1 MCPHTYY
8 CIRVA
13 FHRQAYSN
21 LVICICIYIYAA
33 LLSHRQVY
41 LNLVICVRIP
51 HTTRCVLIQVLEYA
65 AQVADIL
72 RYLHLCNVV
81 HRDIKPENLL
91 VCMCRRTMSPHA
103 VCPHTMYLS
112 AYCISVRIL
121 YFCLHTVFLSAY
133 YMCRHTMS
141 PLPLCVLILHTTYY
155 ILHVSA
161 YSVSAYCKCAPHTI
175 HLCPLP
181 SHTTYVSAQGRAPGH
196 EG

>member
-1 MCPHTYY
+1 
-8 CIRVA
+8 
-13 FHRQAYSN
+13 
-21 LVICICIYIYAA
+21 
-33 LLSHRQVY
+33 
-41 LNLVICVRIP
+41 
-51 HTTRCVLIQVLEYA
+51 
-65 AQVADIL
+65 
-72 RYLHLCNVV
+72 V

-103 VCPHTMYLS
+103 VCLHTMYLS

-121 YFCLHTVFLSAY
+121 YICSHTVFLSAY

-155 ILHVSA
+155 ILHTTYYRLHVSA